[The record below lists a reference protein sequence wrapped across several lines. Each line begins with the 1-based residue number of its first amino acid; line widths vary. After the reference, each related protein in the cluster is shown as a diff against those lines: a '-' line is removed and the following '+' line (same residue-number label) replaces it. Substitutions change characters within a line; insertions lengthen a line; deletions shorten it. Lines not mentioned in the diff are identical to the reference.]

1 MTTKNLKKLLNDNGY
16 TENNEPFD
24 LSIYATNHV
33 LFLPLTTKKFNDDK
47 IHPALTPI
55 DCDIFDCCA
64 SYIKEEFEDWD
75 LKFVEV
81 KPEIKKVVKQST
93 DDTCSEFDEDD
104 NNLYSKIKMLL
115 NDYLKPEVMDL
126 IVGLEY
132 VGLLEILD

>member
-1 MTTKNLKKLLNDNGY
+1 M
-16 TENNEPFD
+16 
-24 LSIYATNHV
+24 